1 MALAL
6 LVGLFAS
13 ARFYTDFLWLMSLG
27 YEHVLLRTLTAQA
40 AVFAAAFALSIV
52 FFVPNFEA
60 LRRSF
65 RLPGGVGGKD
75 NIHYYRTEQPWRES
89 LDNILGSKNV
99 TLVL

>member
-1 MALAL
+1 MKIKTGIVVVALAL

-52 FFVPNFEA
+52 F
-60 LRRSF
+60 LCLTSRRC
-65 RLPGGVGGKD
+65 VGASACRGA
-75 NIHYYRTEQPWRES
+75 
-89 LDNILGSKNV
+89 
-99 TLVL
+99 